1 MHFYKEKILSD
12 GQLKRLSEHKYNSE
26 SQSLLD
32 AWLQPWWNW
41 LVRQVPIWLA
51 PNLITL
57 SGLIINIVTTLILIY
72 YSPDAKSDAPRWA
85 FFLCGVGLFAYQSL
99 DAIDGKQARR
109 TGTSSPLGE
118 LFDHGCDSISTV
130 FVAISACIA
139 VQLGYYPT
147 WMFFQCFCAMTLFYC
162 AHWQTYVSGTLRFG
176 KLDVTEAQITI
187 MFIHLISTIFGPSIW
202 MAKIPPL
209 EYFELRYVIGMFTI
223 LGATLNLYNMFL
235 VIISGGGGKNG
246 STVAVPVANV
256 SFNVIAS
263 IGTFTGYLRNFFQFC
278 QVFETGGVGKNG
290 SSVAIPGLDIEVKQI
305 PMIIAVMLAALLAHS
320 NLAVIVSGGVGKNG
334 STVAGTSVLS
344 PIIPFG
350 LVVVPAYIIYRKS
363 VQAVYENNPVLYI
376 LAFGMVAA
384 KVTNRLVVAHM
395 TKNEMEYFDSALIGP
410 LMLFLNQYFNFYI
423 PEYIVLWMCLVWVMF
438 DLMRYC
444 SAVCLE
450 ICNYLRIQLFRI
462 PSGGGP
468 AVHSGPTSVTDK
480 NGAASAQVCLEQPAS
495 VSAIEDIVDSDNET
509 DINER
514 KCLLAQD
521 RTNSPTSV

>member
-290 SSVAIPGLDIEVKQI
+290 SSVA
-305 PMIIAVMLAALLAHS
+305 
-320 NLAVIVSGGVGKNG
+320 
-334 STVAGTSVLS
+334 GTSVLS

-480 NGAASAQVCLEQPAS
+480 NGAASAQGVLNAFAGLARQHDGRPAAGPVQTQMGRLQPRQGRGS
-495 VSAIEDIVDSDNET
+495 SESLVDLRT
-509 DINER
+509 ER
-514 KCLLAQD
+514 
-521 RTNSPTSV
+521 

>member
-202 MAKIPPL
+202 MAK
-209 EYFELRYVIGMFTI
+209 
-223 LGATLNLYNMFL
+223 
-235 VIISGGGGKNG
+235 
-246 STVAVPVANV
+246 VPVANV

-480 NGAASAQVCLEQPAS
+480 NGAASAQGVLNAFAGLARQHDGRPAAGPVQTQMGRLQPRQGRGS
-495 VSAIEDIVDSDNET
+495 SESLVDLRT
-509 DINER
+509 ER
-514 KCLLAQD
+514 
-521 RTNSPTSV
+521 

>member
-246 STVAVPVANV
+246 STVA
-256 SFNVIAS
+256 
-263 IGTFTGYLRNFFQFC
+263 
-278 QVFETGGVGKNG
+278 
-290 SSVAIPGLDIEVKQI
+290 
-305 PMIIAVMLAALLAHS
+305 
-320 NLAVIVSGGVGKNG
+320 
-334 STVAGTSVLS
+334 GTSVLS

-480 NGAASAQVCLEQPAS
+480 NGAASAQGVLNAFAGLARQHDGRPAAGPVQTQMGRLQPRQGRGS
-495 VSAIEDIVDSDNET
+495 SESLVDLRT
-509 DINER
+509 ER
-514 KCLLAQD
+514 
-521 RTNSPTSV
+521 

>member
-1 MHFYKEKILSD
+1 M
-12 GQLKRLSEHKYNSE
+12 
-26 SQSLLD
+26 
-32 AWLQPWWNW
+32 
-41 LVRQVPIWLA
+41 
-51 PNLITL
+51 
-57 SGLIINIVTTLILIY
+57 TTLILIY

-130 FVAISACIA
+130 FVAASACIA
-139 VQLGYYPT
+139 VQLGHYPT

-187 MFIHLISTIFGPSIW
+187 MFIHFISTIFGPSIW
-202 MAKIPPL
+202 MTKIPPL
-209 EYFELRYVIGMFTI
+209 EYFELRYVVGMFTVF
-223 LGATLNLYNMFL
+223 GATLSLYAMFL
-235 VIISGGGGKNG
+235 VIVSGGGGKNG
-246 STVAVPVANV
+246 STVA
-256 SFNVIAS
+256 
-263 IGTFTGYLRNFFQFC
+263 
-278 QVFETGGVGKNG
+278 
-290 SSVAIPGLDIEVKQI
+290 
-305 PMIIAVMLAALLAHS
+305 
-320 NLAVIVSGGVGKNG
+320 
-334 STVAGTSVLS
+334 GTSVIS

-363 VQAVYENNPVLYI
+363 AQAVYENNPVLYI
-376 LAFGMVAA
+376 MAFGMVAA

-423 PEYIVLWMCLVWVMF
+423 PEYIVLWMCLLWVLF

-462 PSGGGP
+462 PLGGG
-468 AVHSGPTSVTDK
+468 HGIQSGVTPGPDK
-480 NGAASAQVCLEQPAS
+480 NGAASAQGRQTRPVRS
-495 VSAIEDIVDSDNET
+495 V
-509 DINER
+509 
-514 KCLLAQD
+514 K
-521 RTNSPTSV
+521 RTTQH

>member
-202 MAKIPPL
+202 MAK
-209 EYFELRYVIGMFTI
+209 
-223 LGATLNLYNMFL
+223 
-235 VIISGGGGKNG
+235 
-246 STVAVPVANV
+246 VPVANV

-290 SSVAIPGLDIEVKQI
+290 SS
-305 PMIIAVMLAALLAHS
+305 
-320 NLAVIVSGGVGKNG
+320 
-334 STVAGTSVLS
+334 VAGTSVLS

-480 NGAASAQVCLEQPAS
+480 NGAASAQGVLNAFAGLARQHDGRPAAGPVQTQMGRLQPRQGRGS
-495 VSAIEDIVDSDNET
+495 SESLVDLRT
-509 DINER
+509 ER
-514 KCLLAQD
+514 
-521 RTNSPTSV
+521 

>member
-1 MHFYKEKILSD
+1 MHFYKDKILSD

-26 SQSLLD
+26 SKSLLD
-32 AWLQPWWNW
+32 AFLQPYWNW

-72 YSPDAKSDAPRWA
+72 YSADAKSDAPRWA

-130 FVAISACIA
+130 FVAASACIA
-139 VQLGYYPT
+139 VQLGHYPT

-176 KLDVTEAQITI
+176 KLDVTEAQATI
-187 MFIHLISTIFGPSIW
+187 MLIHLISTIFGPSIW
-202 MAKIPPL
+202 MTK
-209 EYFELRYVIGMFTI
+209 
-223 LGATLNLYNMFL
+223 
-235 VIISGGGGKNG
+235 
-246 STVAVPVANV
+246 VPVATV
-256 SFNVIAS
+256 SLNVIAS
-263 IGTFTGYLRNFFQFC
+263 IGCLTGYLRNFFQFC
-278 QVFETGGVGKNG
+278 QVFESGGVGKNG
-290 SSVAIPGLDIEVKQI
+290 SS
-305 PMIIAVMLAALLAHS
+305 
-320 NLAVIVSGGVGKNG
+320 
-334 STVAGTSVLS
+334 VAGTSVLS

-376 LAFGMVAA
+376 MAFGMVAA

-423 PEYIVLWMCLVWVMF
+423 SEYIVLWMCLIWVLF

-462 PSGGGP
+462 PVGGGP
-468 AVHSGPTSVTDK
+468 VPVIQSGQVPTSDK
-480 NGAASAQVCLEQPAS
+480 NGAASAQGLTRTS
-495 VSAIEDIVDSDNET
+495 VSSGSSLLSGTSRLLSRQGQGGHSGIGGQAASRGSSESLVDLRT
-509 DINER
+509 ER
-514 KCLLAQD
+514 
-521 RTNSPTSV
+521 